1 MAQGREVAL
10 VVGSQVGVDG
20 EFAAKGAG
28 VGGAVEES
36 LWRAE
41 DAEGVLEGG
50 SEDDFFFGGVEGL
63 AGLDV
68 RSCHVRFHVEFF
80 AFDVVFAVV
89 AAGETGVAGDGA
101 GNLHDL
107 LPKLFGG
114 NVSFTPFSG
123 GRVVAEEPHAGCR
136 GDDQDERHDE
146 RYSPCLIRAETL
158 VEAETYNQTAV
169 SVRNAA
175 VMQGK
180 WQNLTHCRK
189 SAASKST

>member
-1 MAQGREVAL
+1 M

-41 DAEGVLEGG
+41 DVEGVSEGG

-114 NVSFTPFSG
+114 NVSFTPFSR
-123 GRVVAEEPHAGCR
+123 GRVVAEEPHAGCC

-146 RYSPCLIRAETL
+146 CYSPCLIRAEAL

-189 SAASKST
+189 FAASKSM